1 MVCEV
6 KITSVSHS
14 TLSRIEDRP
23 VAKVFGWRR
32 SNRFDSRALR
42 IIWLNLA
49 VSLTLA
55 FGIWAARGKASD
67 HHSLSDEII
76 MSLIHAAIYG
86 GLFGF
91 GLPYVS
97 ARLALLRRPWNSIL
111 ITASI
116 AAVAIIGTLLV
127 ELCLLGLGY
136 LNRVDFWEE
145 YGYKTAVVGI
155 LGVLIGWGVY
165 LYESVRNQFQ
175 AMSLQLRTQELE
187 NERALKL
194 ATEAQLAS
202 LESKLHPHF
211 LFNTLNSISALISA
225 DPLLADRMVQ
235 RLAGLLRTSLDACDG
250 RRMSLGDEI
259 TLVVDYLEI
268 EKARFGERLRYS
280 IEVEPET
287 RELRVPP
294 LILQPIVENSIKF
307 AVFSRSGGGEIR
319 ISARV
324 QMGELMVEVWDD
336 GPGFETEMIPRGHGL
351 DNLRSRLAALF
362 REGAS
367 LSINGQ
373 DGGMTVTVS
382 IALSLLSTEE

>member
-1 MVCEV
+1 M
-6 KITSVSHS
+6 
-14 TLSRIEDRP
+14 L
-23 VAKVFGWRR
+23 GWPR

-49 VSLTLA
+49 ISLTLA
-55 FGIWAARGKASD
+55 FGIWAVRGKTSG
-67 HHSLSDEII
+67 HHSLPEEII
-76 MSLIHAAIYG
+76 MSLLHAAIYG

-116 AAVAIIGTLLV
+116 PAVAIIGTFLV

-136 LNRVDFWEE
+136 LNDADFWEE
-145 YGYKTAVVGI
+145 FAYKSAVVAI
-155 LGVLIGWGVY
+155 LGLLIGWGVY
-165 LYESVRNQFQ
+165 LYESVRDHIQ
-175 AMSLQLRTQELE
+175 AMSLRLRTQELE
-187 NERALKL
+187 KERALNL
-194 ATEAQLAS
+194 AAEAQLAS

-250 RRMSLGDEI
+250 RRRSLGDEI
-259 TLVVDYLEI
+259 TLVTDYLEI

-287 RELRVPP
+287 EALRVPP
-294 LILQPIVENSIKF
+294 LLLQPIVENSIKF

-324 QMGELMVEVWDD
+324 RRGELVVEVWDD
-336 GPGFETEMIPRGHGL
+336 GPGFKTEMVPRGHGL

-373 DGGMTVTVS
+373 KGGTTVSVS
-382 IALSLLSTEE
+382 IALGLLATDE

>member
-1 MVCEV
+1 MDKVLGWPR
-6 KITSVSHS
+6 
-14 TLSRIEDRP
+14 LS
-23 VAKVFGWRR
+23 
-32 SNRFDSRALR
+32 RFDSRALR

-55 FGIWAARGKASD
+55 FGIWAAQAKASD

-91 GLPYVS
+91 GLPQVS

-116 AAVAIIGTLLV
+116 AAVAIIGTFLV

-136 LNRVDFWEE
+136 LNRANFWEE
-145 YGYKTAVVGI
+145 FAYKSVVVVI
-155 LGVLIGWGVY
+155 LGLLIGWGVY
-165 LYESVRNQFQ
+165 LYESVRDHIQ

-187 NERALKL
+187 KERALNL

-202 LESKLHPHF
+202 LESRLHPHF

-235 RLAGLLRTSLDACDG
+235 RLSGLLRTSLDACDG
-250 RRMSLGDEI
+250 RRRSLGDEI
-259 TLVVDYLEI
+259 NLVTDYLEI
-268 EKARFGERLRYS
+268 EKARFGERLKYS
-280 IEVEPET
+280 IEVQPET
-287 RELRVPP
+287 RALRVPP

-307 AVFSRSGGGEIR
+307 AVFSRVGGGEIR
-319 ISARV
+319 ISARM
-324 QMGELMVEVWDD
+324 QMGELRVEVWDD
-336 GPGFETEMIPRGHGL
+336 GPGFKTEMIPRGHGL
-351 DNLRSRLAALF
+351 DNLQSRLAALF
-362 REGAS
+362 QEGAS

-373 DGGMTVTVS
+373 DGRTTVSVS
-382 IALSLLSTEE
+382 IAVSLLATEQ

>member
-1 MVCEV
+1 VDKV
-6 KITSVSHS
+6 
-14 TLSRIEDRP
+14 LGWSR
-23 VAKVFGWRR
+23 
-32 SNRFDSRALR
+32 SSRFDSRALR

-55 FGIWAARGKASD
+55 FGIWVTRGQASD
-67 HHSLSDEII
+67 HHSLPDEII
-76 MSLIHAAIYG
+76 GSLLHAAIYG

-97 ARLALLRRPWNSIL
+97 ARLALLRRPWNSIS

-116 AAVAIIGTLLV
+116 AAVATMGTLLV
-127 ELCLLGLGY
+127 EFCLLGLGY
-136 LNRVDFWEE
+136 LNRADLWEE
-145 YGYKTAVVGI
+145 FAYKSAVVAI
-155 LGVLIGWGVY
+155 LGLLIGWGVY
-165 LYESVRNQFQ
+165 LYEGVRDHIQG
-175 AMSLQLRTQELE
+175 MSLQLRTQELE
-187 NERALKL
+187 KERALNL

-235 RLAGLLRTSLDACDG
+235 RLAGLLRTSLDSCDG
-250 RRMSLGDEI
+250 RRRSLGDEI
-259 TLVVDYLEI
+259 TLVADYLEI

-287 RELRVPP
+287 KALRVPP
-294 LILQPIVENSIKF
+294 LLLQPLVENSIKH
-307 AVFSRSGGGEIR
+307 AVFSRSDGGEIR

-324 QMGELMVEVWDD
+324 QMGELILEVWDD
-336 GPGFETEMIPRGHGL
+336 GPGFKLETIPRGHGL

-367 LSINGQ
+367 LSIDGQ
-373 DGGMTVTVS
+373 EGGTTVSVS
-382 IALSLLSTEE
+382 IALSLLATDE

>member
-1 MVCEV
+1 V
-6 KITSVSHS
+6 
-14 TLSRIEDRP
+14 D
-23 VAKVFGWRR
+23 KVLGWPR
-32 SNRFDSRALR
+32 SSRFDSRALR

-55 FGIWAARGKASD
+55 FGIWAARGQASD
-67 HHSLSDEII
+67 HHSLPDEII
-76 MSLIHAAIYG
+76 MSLLHAAIYG

-97 ARLALLRRPWNSIL
+97 ARLALLRRPWNSIS

-116 AAVAIIGTLLV
+116 GAVAIIGTLLV

-136 LNRVDFWEE
+136 LNSADLWEE
-145 YGYKTAVVGI
+145 FAYKSAVVAI
-155 LGVLIGWGVY
+155 LGLLIGWGVY
-165 LYESVRNQFQ
+165 LYESVRDHIQ

-187 NERALKL
+187 KERALNL

-250 RRMSLGDEI
+250 RRRSLGDEI
-259 TLVVDYLEI
+259 TLVGDYLEI

-280 IEVEPET
+280 IDVDPET
-287 RELRVPP
+287 RALCVPP
-294 LILQPIVENSIKF
+294 LLLQPIVENSIKF
-307 AVFSRSGGGEIR
+307 AVFSRSDGGEIR

-324 QMGELMVEVWDD
+324 RMGELILEVWDD
-336 GPGFETEMIPRGHGL
+336 GPGFKTEMIPHGHGL
-351 DNLRSRLAALF
+351 DNLRSRLVALF

-367 LSINGQ
+367 LSINGE
-373 DGGMTVTVS
+373 DVGTMVSVS
-382 IALSLLSTEE
+382 IALSLLSTDE

>member
-1 MVCEV
+1 VDKM
-6 KITSVSHS
+6 
-14 TLSRIEDRP
+14 L
-23 VAKVFGWRR
+23 GWPR
-32 SNRFDSRALR
+32 SSRFDSRALR

-55 FGIWAARGKASD
+55 FGIWVARGKTID
-67 HHSLSDEII
+67 HHGLSDEII

-97 ARLALLRRPWNSIL
+97 ARLALLRRPWNSIF

-116 AAVAIIGTLLV
+116 AAVAIVGTFLV

-136 LNRVDFWEE
+136 LTRADFWEE
-145 YGYKTAVVGI
+145 YAYKSAVVGI
-155 LGVLIGWGVY
+155 LGLLIGWGVY
-165 LYESVRNQFQ
+165 LYESVRDHIQ
-175 AMSLQLRTQELE
+175 AMNLQLRTQELE
-187 NERALKL
+187 SERALKL

-250 RRMSLGDEI
+250 RRVSLGDEI
-259 TLVVDYLEI
+259 ALVTDYLEI
-268 EKARFGERLRYS
+268 EKARFGERLSYS
-280 IEVEPET
+280 IEAESET
-287 RELRVPP
+287 TALCVPP
-294 LILQPIVENSIKF
+294 LILQPIVENSIKH
-307 AVFSRSGGGEIR
+307 AVFSCSGGGEIR

-324 QMGELMVEVWDD
+324 LMGKLVLGVCDD
-336 GPGFETEMIPRGHGL
+336 GPGFTTEMIPRGHGL
-351 DNLRSRLAALF
+351 DNLRSRLTALF
-362 REGAS
+362 RDGAS

-373 DGGMTVTVS
+373 EGGTTVSVS
-382 IALSLLSTEE
+382 IALSHLSSDE

>member
-1 MVCEV
+1 V
-6 KITSVSHS
+6 
-14 TLSRIEDRP
+14 D
-23 VAKVFGWRR
+23 KVLGWPR
-32 SNRFDSRALR
+32 SGRFDSRALR
-42 IIWLNLA
+42 VIWLNLA

-55 FGIWAARGKASD
+55 FGIWVARAKAIH
-67 HHSLSDEII
+67 HHSLSDEVI

-97 ARLALLRRPWNSIL
+97 ARLALLRRPWNSIS

-116 AAVAIIGTLLV
+116 AAVAIMGTFLV

-136 LNRVDFWEE
+136 LNSADFWEE
-145 YGYKTAVVGI
+145 YAYKSAVVGI
-155 LGVLIGWGVY
+155 LGLLIGWGVY
-165 LYESVRNQFQ
+165 LYESVRDHIQ

-187 NERALKL
+187 KERALTL

-250 RRMSLGDEI
+250 RRRSLGDEI
-259 TLVVDYLEI
+259 TLVTDYLEI

-287 RELRVPP
+287 RPLCVPP
-294 LILQPIVENSIKF
+294 LILQPIVENSIKH

-324 QMGELMVEVWDD
+324 RTGELVLEVGDD
-336 GPGFETEMIPRGHGL
+336 GPGFKAEMIPRGRGL

-362 REGAS
+362 GERAS
-367 LSINGQ
+367 LSIDRLD
-373 DGGMTVTVS
+373 DGTAVSVS
-382 IALSLLSTEE
+382 IAVSLLGTDE